1 MTIIDIDKLIDK
13 NAKDFRFK
21 GKDYSIRPI
30 SYRQTIEMSKIEDEI
45 GKEENTERILRLQAK
60 YINFVI
66 PELPE
71 EYLMDAKM
79 PQIQKIQE
87 LIREVLSGQ
96 GSDDELV
103 YYRNKYN
110 NEYQKNLE
118 RVGEKTE
125 TE

>member
-1 MTIIDIDKLIDK
+1 MPIIDIDKLVDK
-13 NAKDFRFK
+13 NSKEFKFK
-21 GKDYSIRPI
+21 GKEYSIQPI

-45 GKEENTERILRLQAK
+45 GKEKNTERILKLQAK

-66 PELPE
+66 PELSE
-71 EYLMDAKM
+71 EDLMDAKM

-103 YYRNKYN
+103 YYRDKY
-110 NEYQKNLE
+110 KFK
-118 RVGEKTE
+118 GD
-125 TE
+125 